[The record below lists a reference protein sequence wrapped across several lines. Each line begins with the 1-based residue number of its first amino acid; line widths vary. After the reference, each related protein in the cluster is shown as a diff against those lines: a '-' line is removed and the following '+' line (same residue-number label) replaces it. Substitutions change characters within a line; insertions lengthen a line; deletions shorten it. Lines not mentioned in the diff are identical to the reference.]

1 MTPRISIVMPC
12 YNGEQHVENSIA
24 SVLAQSFADWELIV
38 VDDGS
43 TDASAERIAR
53 FADARIR
60 VFRQANAGVSAARNR
75 ALAEVKSGLVAFLDA
90 DDSWEPDFLA
100 QMHAALE
107 AHPRAVL
114 AYCGWQNRGLPGE
127 RGEPFVPPDYEN
139 AAKLESLLINC
150 RWPIHAAL
158 TRYAAVIA
166 AGGFDPRYANAEDY
180 VLWLNVATA
189 APIVRVPQVL
199 AIYHF
204 HGGAQASA
212 NHAQAALQLWQ
223 AQREYLARHPQV
235 VRQLGSH
242 KIKRLT
248 HGELLQRGYARYWA
262 RDLTAARALFK
273 TVMKHGYG
281 NLRDWKYMLPALLP
295 FSWQEALIQ
304 RLDQSR
310 KAASLAKD

>member
-1 MTPRISIVMPC
+1 MTPRISVVMPC
-12 YNGEQHVENSIA
+12 YNGEWHVENSIA
-24 SVLAQSFADWELIV
+24 SVLAQSFSDWELIV

-60 VFRQANAGVSAARNR
+60 LFRQANAGVSAARNR
-75 ALAEVKSGLVAFLDA
+75 ALAEVKSDLVAFLDA

-107 AHPRAVL
+107 AHPHAVL

-158 TRYAAVIA
+158 TRYPAVVA

-180 VLWLNVATA
+180 VLWLNVAMT
-189 APIVRVPQVL
+189 APIVRVPDVL

-204 HGGAQASA
+204 HGSAQASA

-223 AQREYLARHPQV
+223 AQREYLALHPQV
-235 VRQLGSH
+235 VRQLGTH
-242 KIKRLT
+242 KIKRIT
-248 HGELLQRGYARYWA
+248 HGELLQRGYARYWV
-262 RDLTAARALFK
+262 RDLAAARTLFK
-273 TVMKHGYG
+273 TVMRHGYG
-281 NLRDWKYMLPALLP
+281 SLCDWKYMLPALLP
-295 FSWQEALIQ
+295 FSWHSALIQ
-304 RLDQSR
+304 RLDQTR
-310 KAASLAKD
+310 KEASLAKD